1 MKRIISPS
9 ILAADFAN
17 LGAEIEKIN
26 NSQAEWI
33 HLDIMDGVFVP
44 NISFGFPVI
53 KHIKKHAKKPLDAH
67 LMIVNPDNYIERFA
81 EEGIE
86 YLTVHYE
93 ACTHLHRTL
102 QKIRSCGMKAGVAI
116 NPHTPVSLLSEIVHE
131 TDLILIMSVNPGFS
145 GQKFIDNT
153 YGKVKQTKELLQQ
166 KNTNAIIEVDGGI
179 DLTNASKLYELGAN
193 ALVAGNA
200 IFMSNDPINTI
211 KQLKCD

>member
-1 MKRIISPS
+1 MKHIISPS

-53 KHIKKHAKKPLDAH
+53 KYVKKYARKILDAH
-67 LMIVNPDNYIERFA
+67 LMIVNPDNYIEKFA
-81 EEGIE
+81 EAGIE

-116 NPHTPVSLLSEIVHE
+116 NPHTPVNLLSEIISE

-145 GQKFIDNT
+145 GQQFIFNT
-153 YGKVKQTKELLQQ
+153 YSKVEQTKELLQK
-166 KNTNAIIEVDGGI
+166 KNANAIIEVDGGI
-179 DLTNASKLYELGAN
+179 DLTNAPKLYESGAN
-193 ALVAGNA
+193 ALVAGNT

-211 KQLKCD
+211 YQLKCE

>member
-1 MKRIISPS
+1 MKHIISPS

-26 NSQAEWI
+26 NSSAEWI

-53 KHIKKHAKKPLDAH
+53 KYIKKYARKILDAH
-67 LMIVNPDNYIERFA
+67 LMIVNPDSYIERFA
-81 EEGIE
+81 EAGIDN
-86 YLTVHYE
+86 LTVHYE

-116 NPHTPVSLLSEIVHE
+116 NPHTPVNLLSEIVSE

-145 GQKFIDNT
+145 GQKFIPNT
-153 YGKVKQTKELLQQ
+153 YGKVAQTKDLLQK
-166 KNTNAIIEVDGGI
+166 KNANAIIEVDGGI
-179 DLTNASKLYELGAN
+179 DLINAPKLYESGAN
-193 ALVAGNA
+193 ALVAGNT
-200 IFMSNDPINTI
+200 IFMSNDTINTI
-211 KQLKCD
+211 YQMKCE

>member
-1 MKRIISPS
+1 MKHIISPS

-26 NSQAEWI
+26 ASQAEWI

-53 KHIKKHAKKPLDAH
+53 RHIRKYTEKILDAH
-67 LMIVNPDNYIERFA
+67 LMIVNPDNYIEQFGDA
-81 EEGIE
+81 GIG

-102 QKIRSCGMKAGVAI
+102 QKIHSCGMKAGVAI
-116 NPHTPVSLLSEIVHE
+116 NPHTPVNLLSEIIQDA
-131 TDLILIMSVNPGFS
+131 DLILIMSVNPGFS
-145 GQKFIDNT
+145 GQKFISNT
-153 YGKVKQTKELLQQ
+153 YGKVAQTKELLRQ
-166 KNTNAIIEVDGGI
+166 KNANAIIEVDGGI
-179 DLTNASKLYELGAN
+179 DLTNAPRLYELGAG
-193 ALVAGNA
+193 ALVAGNT

-211 KQLKCD
+211 YQLKCE

>member
-1 MKRIISPS
+1 MKHIISPS

-53 KHIKKHAKKPLDAH
+53 KYVKKYARKILDAH
-67 LMIVNPDNYIERFA
+67 LMIVNPDNYIEQFGA
-81 EEGIE
+81 AGIE

-93 ACTHLHRTL
+93 TCVHLHRTL

-116 NPHTPVSLLSEIVHE
+116 NPHTPVNLLSEIISEV
-131 TDLILIMSVNPGFS
+131 DLILIMSVNPGFS
-145 GQKFIDNT
+145 GQKFIPNT
-153 YGKVKQTKELLQQ
+153 YGKVAQTKELLQQ
-166 KNTNAIIEVDGGI
+166 KNANAIIQVDGGI
-179 DLTNASKLYELGAN
+179 DLSNAAGLYEAGAN
-193 ALVAGNA
+193 ALVAGNT

-211 KQLKCD
+211 YQLKCE

>member
-1 MKRIISPS
+1 MKHIISPS

-26 NSQAEWI
+26 NSQADWI

-53 KHIKKHAKKPLDAH
+53 KYVKKHARKILDAH
-67 LMIVNPDNYIERFA
+67 LMIVNPDNYIERFGEA
-81 EEGIE
+81 GTE

-116 NPHTPVSLLSEIVHE
+116 NPHTPVNLLSEIISE

-145 GQKFIDNT
+145 GQKFISNT
-153 YGKVKQTKELLQQ
+153 YSKVAQTKELLQQ
-166 KNTNAIIEVDGGI
+166 KNANAIIQVDGGI
-179 DLTNASKLYELGAN
+179 DLNNAAKLYEAGAN
-193 ALVAGNA
+193 ALVVGNTV
-200 IFMSNDPINTI
+200 FMSNDPIDTI
-211 KQLKCD
+211 YQLKCQ

>member
-1 MKRIISPS
+1 MKHIISPS

-26 NSQAEWI
+26 TSQAEWI

-53 KHIKKHAKKPLDAH
+53 KHIKKYAKKSLDAH
-67 LMIVNPDNYIERFA
+67 LMIVNPDHYIERFA

-102 QKIRSCGMKAGVAI
+102 QKIHSCGMKAGVAI
-116 NPHTPVSLLSEIVHE
+116 NPHTPVNLLSEIIQDA
-131 TDLILIMSVNPGFS
+131 DLILIMSVNPGFS
-145 GQKFIDNT
+145 GQKFIPNT
-153 YGKVKQTKELLQQ
+153 YGKVAQTKELLQQ
-166 KNTNAIIEVDGGI
+166 KKANAIIEVDGGI
-179 DLTNASKLYELGAN
+179 DLTNAARLYELGAS
-193 ALVAGNA
+193 ALVAGNTV
-200 IFMSNDPINTI
+200 FMSNDPINTI
-211 KQLKCD
+211 YQLKCE

>member
-1 MKRIISPS
+1 MKHIISPS

-53 KHIKKHAKKPLDAH
+53 KHIKKHAKKTLDAH

-116 NPHTPVSLLSEIVHE
+116 NPHTPVSLLSEIVAE
-131 TDLILIMSVNPGFS
+131 SDLILIMSVNPGFS
-145 GQKFIDNT
+145 GQKFIPNT
-153 YGKVKQTKELLQQ
+153 YSKVAQTKELLQQ
-166 KNTNAIIEVDGGI
+166 KNANAIIEVDGGI
-179 DLTNASKLYELGAN
+179 DLTNAHRLYELGAN
-193 ALVAGNA
+193 ALVAGNT
-200 IFMSNDPINTI
+200 IFMSNDLINTI
-211 KQLKCD
+211 YQLKCE

>member
-1 MKRIISPS
+1 MKHIIAPS

-53 KHIKKHAKKPLDAH
+53 KYVKKHSEKILDAH
-67 LMIVNPDNYIERFA
+67 LMIVNPDNYIERFYEA
-81 EEGIE
+81 GVT

-93 ACTHLHRTL
+93 ACRHLHRTL
-102 QKIRSCGMKAGVAI
+102 QKIRSYGMKAGVAI
-116 NPHTPVSLLSEIVHE
+116 NPHTPVNMLSEIISE

-153 YGKVKQTKELLQQ
+153 YSKVAQTKELLQQ
-166 KNTNAIIEVDGGI
+166 KKSDALIEIDGGI
-179 DLTNASKLYELGAN
+179 DLTNAPKLYELGAN
-193 ALVAGNA
+193 ALVAGNTV
-200 IFMSNDPINTI
+200 FLSNDPINTI
-211 KQLKCD
+211 YQLKCE

>member
-1 MKRIISPS
+1 MKHIISPS

-26 NSQAEWI
+26 NSRAEWI

-53 KHIKKHAKKPLDAH
+53 KYIKQYSKKILDAH
-67 LMIVNPDNYIERFA
+67 LMIVNPDNYIERFG
-81 EEGIE
+81 EEGVE

-102 QKIRSCGMKAGVAI
+102 QKIRAHGMKAGVAI
-116 NPHTPVSLLSEIVHE
+116 NPHTPVHLLSEIIAE

-145 GQKFIDNT
+145 GQKFISNT
-153 YGKVKQTKELLQQ
+153 YGKVAQTKELLRQ
-166 KNTNAIIEVDGGI
+166 KNANAIIEVDGGI
-179 DLTNASKLYELGAN
+179 DLTNASKLYESGAN
-193 ALVAGNA
+193 ALVAGNS

-211 KQLKCD
+211 YQLKCE